1 MITLSAA
8 STTTIQDTFN
18 GQVKT
23 ITTDT
28 LFVSYAELSFASGSI
43 MAIIQRGTMVGT
55 PPVFVPNMSPLRVQ
69 LNADGT
75 FASTDG
81 TWTGATTSAPALI
94 ASLKSTLDNF
104 VLGAG
109 KVTGTAF

>member
-18 GQVKT
+18 GLVKT
-23 ITTDT
+23 TTTDT
-28 LFVSYAELSFASGSI
+28 LFVSYAELDFASSAI

-55 PPVFVPNMSPLRVQ
+55 PPAFVPNMPSLRVQ

-81 TWTGATTSAPALI
+81 TWTGTTASAPALI
-94 ASLKSTLDNF
+94 AALKSMLDNF
-104 VLGAG
+104 VLGSG
-109 KVTGTAF
+109 KVTGTAV